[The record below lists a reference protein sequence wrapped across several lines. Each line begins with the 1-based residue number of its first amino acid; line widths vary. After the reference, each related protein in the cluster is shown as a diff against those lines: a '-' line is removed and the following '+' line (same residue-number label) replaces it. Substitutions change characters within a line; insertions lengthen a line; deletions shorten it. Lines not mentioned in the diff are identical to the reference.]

1 MRAKYRKVLLKFILK
16 IPTGIFKINFNN
28 TLLLGARTRQNLVE
42 NHTKSRKSH
51 MRDQEKPKFGH
62 KGPTF

>member
-1 MRAKYRKVLLKFILK
+1 
-16 IPTGIFKINFNN
+16 
-28 TLLLGARTRQNLVE
+28 LLLGARTRQNLVE